1 MKRYLS
7 GVLLAAVAIVSWT
20 GCNRQPDYRIQP
32 QTAIEPQIVRFDSL
46 LLQYDTLTDTAQYRQ
61 MATGL
66 APFWGIYG
74 QHILGLSDAPYFRN
88 GIRRFLQDTA
98 IAQLYTDTE
107 RSFTDLADEER
118 QLAALTARY
127 ATLFPHRPAPVFQTH
142 ISGLNQSIV
151 TVDSLVSVSLD
162 CYLGKDYP
170 LYGQRYNSYELGSHN
185 RSRIV
190 PDVGEVL
197 LRNAL
202 PAPHMATLL
211 DAMIY
216 EGRILY
222 LLAGLLDDN
231 DAARLTGYTPEEIE
245 WCIDNEANIWN
256 AIVGSSHL
264 FASDNMTLRKY
275 IAPAPFTA
283 PLSQDVPG
291 RIGRWVGWRIIERYA
306 GKTGMSP
313 AQLAA
318 DTTSATDVLR
328 LSHYT
333 GK

>member
-1 MKRYLS
+1 
-7 GVLLAAVAIVSWT
+7 
-20 GCNRQPDYRIQP
+20 
-32 QTAIEPQIVRFDSL
+32 
-46 LLQYDTLTDTAQYRQ
+46 
-61 MATGL
+61 
-66 APFWGIYG
+66 
-74 QHILGLSDAPYFRN
+74 
-88 GIRRFLQDTA
+88 
-98 IAQLYTDTE
+98 
-107 RSFTDLADEER
+107 
-118 QLAALTARY
+118 
-127 ATLFPHRPAPVFQTH
+127 
-142 ISGLNQSIV
+142 
-151 TVDSLVSVSLD
+151 
-162 CYLGKDYP
+162 
-170 LYGQRYNSYELGSHN
+170 
-185 RSRIV
+185 
-190 PDVGEVL
+190 
-197 LRNAL
+197 
-202 PAPHMATLL
+202 MATLL

-245 WCIDNEANIWN
+245 WCIDNETNIWN
-256 AIVGSSHL
+256 AIVGSNHL

-306 GKTGMSP
+306 GKKGMSP